1 MSFRRAGAKILGR
14 AEAAERLGP
23 GRSFSLVFTNG
34 CFDLLHPGHVDCLER
49 ARRLGDALLVAVN
62 TDASVR
68 RLGKGPGR
76 PFASQDARVT
86 VVAAL
91 ECVDWVTTFDEDTPK
106 RLIAELQP
114 DVLVKGGD
122 YSPDQVAGAGTVSA
136 RGGRVVIAPF
146 VPGHSTNN
154 LVRRIRGPRAGG
166 GP

>member
-1 MSFRRAGAKILGR
+1 MWTAWNGRGGWGTRCWWQSTPTRRCGGWGR
-14 AEAAERLGP
+14 APAGRL
-23 GRSFSLVFTNG
+23 
-34 CFDLLHPGHVDCLER
+34 R
-49 ARRLGDALLVAVN
+49 AR
-62 TDASVR
+62 
-68 RLGKGPGR
+68 
-76 PFASQDARVT
+76 DARVT

-91 ECVDWVTTFDEDTPK
+91 ECVDWVTTFDEDTPE